1 MRHTVWLAAI
11 GLFVSC
17 SGSNRAPQGTGGGNA
32 GGAAAGASGA
42 SAGGVNATGGQTG
55 GTTTGGTT
63 ATGGVASSGGARTGG
78 VSATGDEAMDGGLAI
93 GGLSAGGSLG
103 GGSAIGGTSAGQSA
117 GGGRL
122 AQGGATGTAGRPDA
136 DAGLGGRPDAGRDA
150 AGTGGARTGGRSGT
164 GGVDAGADGAGGT
177 SADGADTAAADAAGC
192 VAPSGGTLTTST
204 THLDIGVHDPS
215 MIWDGKLF
223 YLFGT
228 GGRLSI
234 RASTNGLQWSNA
246 GEVFTAQPAWIATAL
261 GSAPADLWAP
271 DVSYFNCRYHVYYAG
286 STFGT
291 NSSVIGLATNV
302 TLDATSPSY
311 QWIDQGLVVQS
322 KSTDNFNAID
332 PNVAFDEVGN
342 PWLAFGSFWSGIKLR
357 KLDPGTGK
365 LSTSDTTT
373 YSIAGRNGGAI
384 EAPSIISH
392 NGYYYLF
399 VSFDKCCAGVNS
411 TYRTMSGRATKITGP
426 YVDKAGTAMT
436 QAGADQMLATQGR
449 TIGPGG
455 GTAWQ
460 DGSNY
465 YYSFHYYDG
474 QDNGASKLQIRPIT
488 FTSDDWPVMGDPTFP

>member
-1 MRHTVWLAAI
+1 
-11 GLFVSC
+11 
-17 SGSNRAPQGTGGGNA
+17 
-32 GGAAAGASGA
+32 
-42 SAGGVNATGGQTG
+42 VNATGGQTG

-63 ATGGVASSGGARTGG
+63 ATGGVASSGGTGG
-78 VSATGDEAMDGGLAI
+78 VTATGGEAMDGGLAI
-93 GGLSAGGSLG
+93 GGQAAGGSLG

-117 GGGRL
+117 VGGGRL
-122 AQGGATGTAGRPDA
+122 TQGGATEIAGGTAGPPDA
-136 DAGLGGRPDAGRDA
+136 GMGGRPDAGTDVT
-150 AGTGGARTGGRSGT
+150 GTGGARTGGQSGT
-164 GGVDAGADGAGGT
+164 GGVDAGADGAGSS

-192 VAPSGGTLTTST
+192 VAPSGGTLTSST

-228 GGRLSI
+228 GGQLSI
-234 RASTNGLQWSNA
+234 RASANGLQWSNA
-246 GEVFTAQPAWIATAL
+246 GQVFTAQPAWIAAAL

-271 DVSYFNCRYHVYYAG
+271 DVSYFSCRYHVYYAG

-302 TLDATSPSY
+302 TLDATSPNY

-357 KLDPGTGK
+357 KLDAGTGK
-365 LSTSDTTT
+365 LSTSDTTM

-399 VSFDKCCAGVNS
+399 VSFDKCCAGVSS
-411 TYRTMSGRATKITGP
+411 TYRTMAGRASKITGP
-426 YVDKAGTAMT
+426 YASKAGAAMT
-436 QAGADQMLATQGR
+436 EGGADQMLATQGR

-460 DGSNY
+460 NGSNY

-474 QDNGASKLQIRPIT
+474 QDNGVSKLQIRPIT
-488 FTSDDWPVMGDPTFP
+488 FASDNWPILGDPIFP

>member
-1 MRHTVWLAAI
+1 LGIGGAAGGQLA
-11 GLFVSC
+11 GRSLG
-17 SGSNRAPQGTGGGNA
+17 GSATGGG
-32 GGAAAGASGA
+32 AAGDQ
-42 SAGGVNATGGQTG
+42 AGV
-55 GTTTGGTT
+55 
-63 ATGGVASSGGARTGG
+63 
-78 VSATGDEAMDGGLAI
+78 
-93 GGLSAGGSLG
+93 
-103 GGSAIGGTSAGQSA
+103 
-117 GGGRL
+117 GGRL

-136 DAGLGGRPDAGRDA
+136 S
-150 AGTGGARTGGRSGT
+150 GTGGARTGGQSGT
-164 GGVDAGADGAGGT
+164 GEVDAGVDGAAGA
-177 SADGADTAAADAAGC
+177 SADGAAAC
-192 VAPSGGTLTTST
+192 SAPTGGTLTAST

-234 RASTNGLQWSNA
+234 RASTNGLQWNNA
-246 GEVFTAQPAWIATAL
+246 GQVFTTQPAWIATAL

-271 DVSYFNCRYHVYYAG
+271 DVSYFNCRYYVYYAG

-302 TLDATSPSY
+302 TLDATSPRT
-311 QWIDQGLVVQS
+311 QWVDQGLVVQS

-365 LSTSDTTT
+365 LSTSDTTV

-384 EAPSIISH
+384 EAPSIIAH

-411 TYRTMSGRATKITGP
+411 TYRTMAGRAGKITGP
-426 YVDKAGTAMT
+426 YASKAGVAMIEG
-436 QAGADQMLATQGR
+436 GADQMLVTQGR
-449 TIGPGG
+449 IIGPGG

-460 DGSNY
+460 NGSNY

-488 FTSDDWPVMGDPTFP
+488 FTSDNWPILGDPIFP

>member
-1 MRHTVWLAAI
+1 
-11 GLFVSC
+11 
-17 SGSNRAPQGTGGGNA
+17 
-32 GGAAAGASGA
+32 
-42 SAGGVNATGGQTG
+42 
-55 GTTTGGTT
+55 
-63 ATGGVASSGGARTGG
+63 
-78 VSATGDEAMDGGLAI
+78 MDGGLAI
-93 GGLSAGGSLG
+93 GGAAGGLSAGGSLG
-103 GGSAIGGTSAGQSA
+103 GSAIGDASAGQSA
-117 GGGRL
+117 GGGGRL
-122 AQGGATGTAGRPDA
+122 AQGGTTGTAGRPDA
-136 DAGLGGRPDAGRDA
+136 NAGMGGRPDAGTDA
-150 AGTGGARTGGRSGT
+150 AGTGGARTGGQSGT

-177 SADGADTAAADAAGC
+177 SAYGADTAAADAARC

-234 RASTNGLQWSNA
+234 RASANGLQWSNA

-271 DVSYFNCRYHVYYAG
+271 DVSYFNCQYQVYYAG

-302 TLDATSPSY
+302 TLDATSRRY

-365 LSTSDTTT
+365 LSTSDTTV
-373 YSIAGRNGGAI
+373 YSIASRNGGAI
-384 EAPSIISH
+384 EAPSIISY

-399 VSFDKCCAGVNS
+399 VSFDKCCAGVSS
-411 TYRTMSGRATKITGP
+411 TYRTMAGRASKITGP
-426 YVDKAGTAMT
+426 YASKAGAAMT
-436 QAGADQMLATQGR
+436 QGGADEMLATQGR

-460 DGSNY
+460 NGSNY

-488 FTSDDWPVMGDPTFP
+488 FTSDNWPILGDPIFP